1 METRLELRQR
11 QQLVMTPQLQL
22 AIKLL
27 QLNRLELEQTLE
39 QEVAENPVL
48 EDLSVEG
55 EGEQGAESAQ
65 EEESPPVAE
74 AGEAEEAQPE
84 DLRLEGFA
92 GIESRWEE
100 YFEERESEG
109 LDFGYTAQED
119 PERPTYDLFLT
130 RSETLSEHLLWQ
142 LRLSHSSEITRR
154 IGEFLIGNLDE
165 DGYLS
170 CRLDEI
176 AHELGV
182 KPEEVREA
190 LALIQSFDPPG
201 VGACDLR
208 DCLLIQVRHLGLQ
221 GTIVH
226 RITDAALPLL
236 AKRRYAQIARSLGVS
251 VEEVM
256 VAVQVIQRLE
266 PKPGRSFSSEEQVR
280 VTPDAYVV
288 KRAGGYQVVLND
300 DGLPR
305 LRMSPFYKQML
316 RERRDMPSETR
327 TYLEERYRSALW
339 LIKSIE
345 QRNRTILRVAESIV
359 KHQEAFLDGGVA
371 YLRPLVLRD
380 VAEVVGLHESTVSRV
395 TKSKYMHTPQGL
407 FEFKYFFSTGLS
419 GANGEEVSAVSVRD
433 LLRRLIA
440 EENLSAPWSDQQLGG
455 QLRAR
460 GIRIARRTI
469 AKYREELRIP
479 PAYLRRAH

>member
-39 QEVAENPVL
+39 LEVAENPVL

-55 EGEQGAESAQ
+55 AGEPGAESAQ

-74 AGEAEEAQPE
+74 AGEAEGAQPE
-84 DLRLEGFA
+84 DLRLEGFS

-100 YFEERESEG
+100 YFEERGSDG
-109 LDFGYTAQED
+109 LDLGYTAQED
-119 PERPTYDLFLT
+119 PDRPTYDLFLT
-130 RSETLSEHLLWQ
+130 RPETLSEHLLWQ
-142 LRLSHSSEITRR
+142 LRLSAAPDHARR

-165 DGYLS
+165 DGYLA
-170 CRLDEI
+170 CRLEEI
-176 AHELGV
+176 AHGLGV

-226 RITDAALPLL
+226 RIVDEDLPLL

-251 VEEVM
+251 VEEM
-256 VAVQVIQRLE
+256 MDAVQVIQRLE
-266 PKPGRSFSSEEQVR
+266 PKPGRSFFTEEQVR
-280 VTPDAYVV
+280 VTPDVYVV

-305 LRMSPFYKQML
+305 LRLSPFYKQML
-316 RERRDMPSETR
+316 RERRDMPSEAR
-327 TYLEERYRSALW
+327 TYIEERYRSALW
-339 LIKSIE
+339 LIKSID
-345 QRNRTILRVAESIV
+345 QRNKTILRVTESIV
-359 KHQEAFLDGGVA
+359 KHQEAFLDGGIA

-395 TKSKYMHTPQGL
+395 TKNKYMHTPQGL

-433 LLRRLIA
+433 ILRRLVA
-440 EENLSAPWSDQQLGG
+440 EEIPSAPWNDQQLGDL
-455 QLRAR
+455 LRAR
-460 GIRIARRTI
+460 GIRIARRTV
-469 AKYREELRIP
+469 AKYRGELQIP
-479 PAYLRRAH
+479 PAHLRKRA

>member
-55 EGEQGAESAQ
+55 GGEPAQDEETPSGPPEAEDAK
-65 EEESPPVAE
+65 
-74 AGEAEEAQPE
+74 EAEEAQPG
-84 DLRLEGFA
+84 DLRLEGFS

-130 RSETLSEHLLWQ
+130 RSATLSEHLLWQ
-142 LRLSHSSEITRR
+142 LRLSAAPDRARR

-165 DGYLS
+165 DGYLA
-170 CRLDEI
+170 CRIEEI
-176 AHELGV
+176 AQELGV

-226 RITDAALPLL
+226 RIVDAALPLL

-266 PKPGRSFSSEEQVR
+266 PKPGRSFSAEEQVR
-280 VTPDAYVV
+280 VTPDVYAI

-316 RERRDMPSETR
+316 RDRRDMPSETR

-339 LIKSIE
+339 LIKSID

-395 TKSKYMHTPQGL
+395 TKNKYMHTPQGI

-440 EENLSAPWSDQQLGG
+440 EEIPSLPWSDQQLGD

-479 PAYLRRAH
+479 PAHLRRAH